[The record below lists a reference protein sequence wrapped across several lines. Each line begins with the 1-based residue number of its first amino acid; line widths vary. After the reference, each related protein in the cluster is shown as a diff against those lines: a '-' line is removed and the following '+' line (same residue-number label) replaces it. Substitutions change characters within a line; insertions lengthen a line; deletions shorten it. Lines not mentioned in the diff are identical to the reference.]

1 MVATRSSVK
10 SESMSDVSKEIR
22 DYFSELIKPLATN
35 TGIKEMFD
43 KLKEEILSKFETK
56 IKEQDDKIHEL
67 ESRVVI
73 QEQTINNLLVKC
85 DDNEQYSR
93 RSCLRIHGI
102 ESHNN
107 EKNEDVI
114 EKVREC
120 YDSLNLPF
128 NEEVIDRVH
137 RIGKEYKDR
146 NSGKQVK
153 SIIVKF
159 KSWKS
164 RQQLYNAR
172 PRVQNDGKKKP
183 RQNFSIS
190 VDLTRRRY
198 NLLSEARG
206 IVKDINAINFAFTDI
221 NCSLGLRFNNGSF
234 EYFNSK
240 QELHDLIDKYN

>member
-10 SESMSDVSKEIR
+10 SESISGVSKEIR

-128 NEEVIDRVH
+128 NEEVIDRIH

-153 SIIVKF
+153 SIIAKF

-164 RQQLYNAR
+164 CQQLYNAR
-172 PRVQNDGKKKP
+172 LRVQKDGKKKP
-183 RQNFSIS
+183 CQNFSIS
-190 VDLTRRRY
+190 VDLTRRHY

-221 NCSLGLRFNNGSF
+221 NCSLGLRFNNGSL

>member
-1 MVATRSSVK
+1 
-10 SESMSDVSKEIR
+10 
-22 DYFSELIKPLATN
+22 
-35 TGIKEMFD
+35 MFE

-56 IKEQDDKIHEL
+56 IKEQEDKIHEL

-85 DDNEQYSR
+85 DDNKQYSC

-107 EKNEDVI
+107 EKNEDII

-146 NSGKQVK
+146 NSGKK
-153 SIIVKF
+153 
-159 KSWKS
+159 
-164 RQQLYNAR
+164 L
-172 PRVQNDGKKKP
+172 
-183 RQNFSIS
+183 
-190 VDLTRRRY
+190 
-198 NLLSEARG
+198 NLL
-206 IVKDINAINFAFTDI
+206 
-221 NCSLGLRFNNGSF
+221 L
-234 EYFNSK
+234 
-240 QELHDLIDKYN
+240 